1 MLPRV
6 RSVLFFQLPLLL
18 LFAPSMFA
26 TSEQTLVE
34 GDVLNLRHQHGGR
47 LVLLPADD
55 PIVQLQEVHG
65 ADAVVR
71 ITPIDA
77 QGNPIGGGR
86 LFVLN
91 ASEKRVVRLRN
102 HFAEDAFEGTKLRV
116 EVLEGGGRIEV
127 RSTEL
132 EKSEPI
138 QPDANAVRRRVKKGV
153 SGAEL
158 LDLDEA
164 SGKLSSETALLYR
177 VYSLFQDARL
187 PAQYQGGGRPQD
199 SLYMAEVNN
208 RFRTLSPEMQALV
221 QPFLTPPI
229 YAGSW
234 ANAGLSKGPRANASR
249 CDLFG
254 AWVGLDTENSPYTV
268 WFDGNNSQDET
279 RARQIINAIDREIYT
294 NIANLLS
301 PHRPLSDGDEECNGG
316 DGRLDIFV
324 SDIDL
329 NLIVPEGGAIG
340 VTQPYEGCKNTPA
353 YIVLRRNASDSS
365 VAHEIFHGFQFSYD
379 LQGCLGGE
387 KYGWWTEASAEW
399 AEDFVYKEKN
409 EEHSYASFL
418 LDRPEEQ
425 LDLKDGSHEYGA
437 YLLPFF
443 VHRKTGTPFF
453 VGTAWKLCEIEPALE
468 AVNDAIP
475 GGFKAIWPEFVRAA
489 WNRKPDER
497 FQEWDNL
504 DWGARLPGGVPF
516 DAALGGRPDAKVELQ
531 VDLPLLSATYKH
543 FKFTDD
549 GARTVVFW
557 NGVTSK
563 LEETAEPLTT
573 YQPLPA
579 SQTKPGDHVWAFIK
593 IGGQWKEDDWTERP
607 SVTFCRDQT
616 SQRIEEL
623 VIIISNAEFMDRD
636 RRLRPEGLPP
646 VLWVSNMGCYQWKGS
661 SSKTGTGDLKI
672 DCQLDLTFTR
682 AGDGIGGYEATG
694 SGTWRAS
701 GNCSG
706 EGTLSIGPGTSLSTY
721 NLVTGGRAHRGYNGG
736 FFNPV
741 PVFVNCSGVMTPL
754 PLGGCFGVPGPD
766 LPLVDRSGTIMEKS
780 FTAPGFGTI
789 SYRLTSTPQP

>member
-1 MLPRV
+1 MLPKV
-6 RSVLFFQLPLLL
+6 RIVLLFQLPLLL
-18 LFAPSMFA
+18 LFASSMVA
-26 TSEQTLVE
+26 MSEQTLVE
-34 GDVLNLRHQHGGR
+34 GDVLNLRHQNGGR

-55 PIVQLQEVHG
+55 PIVQLREVHG
-65 ADAVVR
+65 AGAVVR

-91 ASEKRVVRLRN
+91 ASEKRVVRMRT
-102 HFAEDAFEGTKLRV
+102 HFGDDAFEGTKLRV

-132 EKSEPI
+132 EKSEPQ
-138 QPDANAVRRRVKKGV
+138 QPQASSTRRRVKKGV

-187 PAQYQGGGRPQD
+187 PGKYQGGPRPED

-234 ANAGLSKGPRANASR
+234 ANAGLSKRPGANASR

-279 RARQIINAIDREIYT
+279 RARQIITEIDRKIYIK
-294 NIANLLS
+294 IADLLS
-301 PHRPLSDGDEECNGG
+301 PNRPLSDQLEECNGG

-329 NLIVPEGGAIG
+329 NLIVPEGGANG
-340 VTQPYEGCKNTPA
+340 GATPYGGCKKVPA
-353 YIVLRRNASDSS
+353 YIVLARNASDST

-379 LQGCLGGE
+379 LQGCLFSD
-387 KYGWWTEASAEW
+387 KYGWWAEASATW
-399 AEDFVYKEKN
+399 AKDFVYKDAN
-409 EEHSYASFL
+409 HEHGFAPNL
-418 LDRPEEQ
+418 LDRPEAQ
-425 LDLKDGSHEYGA
+425 LDLKNGTHEYGA

-443 VHRKTGTPFF
+443 VHRKTGSPFF
-453 VGTAWKLCEIEPALE
+453 VGTAWELCEIEPALE

-475 GGFKAIWPEFVRAA
+475 GGFKDIWPEFVRAA
-489 WNRKPDER
+489 WNRTPDER
-497 FQEWDNL
+497 FQDWDNL
-504 DWGARLPGGVPF
+504 DWGARPPGGVPF
-516 DAALGGRPDAKVELQ
+516 DAALGARPDARVELQ
-531 VDLPLLSATYKH
+531 VDLPRLSATYKH

-549 GARTVVFW
+549 NARTVVFW

-563 LEETAEPLTT
+563 LVESPEPLIT

-579 SQTKPGDHVWAFIK
+579 A
-593 IGGQWKEDDWTERP
+593 R
-607 SVTFCRDQT
+607 RN
-616 SQRIEEL
+616 R
-623 VIIISNAEFMDRD
+623 VITYG
-636 RRLRPEGLPP
+636 P
-646 VLWVSNMGCYQWKGS
+646 
-661 SSKTGTGDLKI
+661 SSKLVVSGRKM
-672 DCQLDLTFTR
+672 
-682 AGDGIGGYEATG
+682 IG
-694 SGTWRAS
+694 R
-701 GNCSG
+701 
-706 EGTLSIGPGTSLSTY
+706 
-721 NLVTGGRAHRGYNGG
+721 NGH
-736 FFNPV
+736 
-741 PVFVNCSGVMTPL
+741 S
-754 PLGGCFGVPGPD
+754 
-766 LPLVDRSGTIMEKS
+766 
-780 FTAPGFGTI
+780 
-789 SYRLTSTPQP
+789 